1 MGHLAEIA
9 GGLEVAEDPALDP
22 VVFAPTEV
30 AARLAAVLDLG
41 IFRTRC
47 LMCSWKA
54 HVLFSARA
62 NDFLHM
68 FLATLDTA
76 L

>member
-47 LMCSWKA
+47 LLCSWKA
-54 HVLFSARA
+54 HVLFTARA
-62 NDFLHM
+62 NEREHV
-68 FLATLDTA
+68 
-76 L
+76 